1 MAAYSVTQKYLVDNY
16 AVVVLLTNADP
27 LEVGQSFT
35 LAGVDAT
42 FNGSYT
48 VRELPPYRFTG
59 VDEYGFFT
67 YDVEEPIQNQ
77 VLFAKTAADVIISL
91 ATGTLTTTPTCTWVT
106 TDAQVED
113 WLGIGTA
120 TAADQ
125 AFITQCRLA
134 ANEFAYRRRNEAGYK
149 NESLTTVPNAS
160 VLLGTIAYAGFLYRQ
175 RGAVT
180 DFASFDGLAA
190 GGSMGLSP
198 MIKQLLG
205 VDRPSVF

>member
-1 MAAYSVTQKYLVDNY
+1 MAVYSVSQKYIVDNY

-48 VRELPPYRFTG
+48 VHALPPFRFLG
-59 VDEYGFFT
+59 VDEYGFFL
-67 YDVEEPIQNQ
+67 YDPEQPIQHQ
-77 VLFAKTAADVIISL
+77 VLFAKTADNVIISP
-91 ATGTLTTTPTCTWVT
+91 ATGTLTTTPTCTWIT
-106 TDAQVED
+106 ADSQVED

-125 AFITQCRLA
+125 TFITQCRLA
-134 ANEFAYRRRNEAGYK
+134 ANEFCFRRRQEAGYK
-149 NESLTTVPNAS
+149 DSLTTVPNAS
-160 VLLGTIAYAGFLYRQ
+160 VTLGTVAYAGFLYRQ

-180 DFASFDGLAA
+180 DFAGFDGLAA

-205 VDRPSVF
+205 IDRPAVF

>member
-1 MAAYSVTQKYLVDNY
+1 MAVYSVSQKYIVDNY

-48 VRELPPYRFTG
+48 VHALPPFRFLG
-59 VDEYGFFT
+59 VDEYGFFL
-67 YDVEEPIQNQ
+67 YDPEQPIQHQ
-77 VLFAKTAADVIISL
+77 VLFAKTAANVIISP
-91 ATGTLTTTPTCTWVT
+91 AIGTLTTTPTCTWIT
-106 TDAQVED
+106 ADSQVED

-125 AFITQCRLA
+125 TFITQCRLA
-134 ANEFAYRRRNEAGYK
+134 ANEFCYRRRLEAGYK
-149 NESLTTVPNAS
+149 DSLTTSPNAS
-160 VLLGTIAYAGFLYRQ
+160 VTLGTVAYAGFLYRQ

-180 DFASFDGLAA
+180 DFAGFDGLAA

-205 VDRPSVF
+205 IDRPAVF

>member
-1 MAAYSVTQKYLVDNY
+1 MATYSVTQKYIVDNY

-42 FNGSYT
+42 FNGTYT
-48 VRELPPYRFTG
+48 VHTLPPFRFMG
-59 VDEYGFFT
+59 VDEYGFFI
-67 YDVEEPIQNQ
+67 YDPEQPIQNQ
-77 VLFAKTAADVIISL
+77 VLFAKTAADVIIGP
-91 ATGTLTTTPTCTWVT
+91 ATGTLTTTPTCTWIT
-106 TDAQVED
+106 ADSQVED

-120 TAADQ
+120 TVADQ
-125 AFITQCRLA
+125 TFITQCRLA
-134 ANEFAYRRRNEAGYK
+134 SNEFSFRRRQEAGYK
-149 NESLTTVPNAS
+149 DSLTTVPNAS
-160 VLLGTIAYAGFLYRQ
+160 VLLGAVAYAGFLYRQ

-180 DFASFDGLAA
+180 DFAGFDGLAA

-205 VDRPSVF
+205 IDRPAVF

>member
-1 MAAYSVTQKYLVDNY
+1 MATYSVTQKYLVDNY

-27 LEVGQSFT
+27 LEVSQSFT

-42 FNGSYT
+42 FDGTYL
-48 VRELPPYRFTG
+48 VHALPPFRFIG
-59 VDEYGFFT
+59 VDEYGFLE
-67 YDVEEPIQNQ
+67 YDFEEPIQNQ
-77 VLFAKTAADVIISL
+77 VLFAKTAANVIISP
-91 ATGTLTTTPTCTWVT
+91 ATGTLTTTPTCTWIT
-106 TDAQVED
+106 TDSQVED

-125 AFITQCRLA
+125 TFITQCRLA
-134 ANEFAYRRRNEAGYK
+134 SNEFCYRRRQEANYRD
-149 NESLTTVPNAS
+149 SLTTVPNAS
-160 VLLGTIAYAGFLYRQ
+160 VLLGAIAYAGFLYRQ

-180 DFASFDGLAA
+180 DFAGFDGLAA

-205 VDRPSVF
+205 IDRPAVF

>member
-1 MAAYSVTQKYLVDNY
+1 MAVYSVSQKYIVDNY

-42 FNGSYT
+42 FNGSYI
-48 VRELPPYRFTG
+48 VHALPPFRFLG
-59 VDEYGFFT
+59 VDEYGFFL
-67 YDVEEPIQNQ
+67 YDPEQPIQHQ
-77 VLFAKTAADVIISL
+77 VLFAKTADNVIISP
-91 ATGTLTTTPTCTWVT
+91 ATGTLTTTPTCTWIT
-106 TDAQVED
+106 ADSQVED

-125 AFITQCRLA
+125 TFITQCRLA
-134 ANEFAYRRRNEAGYK
+134 ANEFCYRRRLEAGYK
-149 NESLTTVPNAS
+149 DSLTTVPNAS
-160 VLLGTIAYAGFLYRQ
+160 VTLGTVAYAGFLYRQ

-180 DFASFDGLAA
+180 DFAGFDGLAA

-205 VDRPSVF
+205 VDRPAVA

>member
-77 VLFAKTAADVIISL
+77 VLFAKTAADVIISP

-125 AFITQCRLA
+125 TFITQCRLA

-149 NESLTTVPNAS
+149 NESLTTVPNSS

-180 DFASFDGLAA
+180 DFAGFDGLAA

>member
-1 MAAYSVTQKYLVDNY
+1 MAVYSVSQKYLTDNY

-27 LEVGQSFT
+27 LEVGQSVT
-35 LAGVDAT
+35 IAGVDAT
-42 FNGSYT
+42 FNGTFT
-48 VRELPPYRFTG
+48 VVALPQYYFTG
-59 VDEYGFFT
+59 VDEQGFFT
-67 YDVEEPIQNQ
+67 YDLQAPIANQ
-77 VLFAKTAADVIISL
+77 VLFAKTADNVNIVA
-91 ATGTLTTTPTCTWVT
+91 ATGTLTTTPTCTWIT
-106 TDAQVED
+106 SDSQIED
-113 WLGIGTA
+113 WLGIETA

-125 AFITQCRLA
+125 AFITQCRLS
-134 ANEFAYRRRNEAGYK
+134 ANEFAYRRRREAGYR
-149 NESLTTVPNAS
+149 NESLSTVPNSS

-205 VDRPSVF
+205 VDRPAVA

>member
-1 MAAYSVTQKYLVDNY
+1 MAAYSVTQKYIVDNY

-35 LAGVDAT
+35 LAGVDQT
-42 FNGSYT
+42 FNGTYN
-48 VRELPPYRFTG
+48 VHALPPFRFIG
-59 VDEYGFFT
+59 VDEYGFLE
-67 YDVEEPIQNQ
+67 YDPEQPIQNQ
-77 VLFAKTAADVIISL
+77 VLFAKTAANVIISP
-91 ATGTLTTTPTCTWVT
+91 ATGTLTTTPTCTWIT
-106 TDAQVED
+106 TDSQVED

-125 AFITQCRLA
+125 TFITQCRLA
-134 ANEFAYRRRNEAGYK
+134 ANEFCYRRRQEAGYK
-149 NESLTTVPNAS
+149 DSLTTSPNAS
-160 VLLGTIAYAGFLYRQ
+160 VTLGTVAYAGFLYRQ

-180 DFASFDGLAA
+180 DFAGFDGLAA

-205 VDRPSVF
+205 IDRPAVF

>member
-1 MAAYSVTQKYLVDNY
+1 MAAYSVTQKYIVDNY

-42 FNGSYT
+42 FNGTYT
-48 VRELPPYRFTG
+48 VHTLPPFRFMG
-59 VDEYGFFT
+59 VDEYGFFI
-67 YDVEEPIQNQ
+67 YDPEQPIQNQ
-77 VLFAKTAADVIISL
+77 VLFAKTAADVIISP
-91 ATGTLTTTPTCTWVT
+91 ATGTLTTTPTCTWIT
-106 TDAQVED
+106 TDSQVED

-125 AFITQCRLA
+125 TFITQCRLA
-134 ANEFAYRRRNEAGYK
+134 SNEFCYRRRQEANYRD
-149 NESLTTVPNAS
+149 SLTTVPNAS
-160 VLLGTIAYAGFLYRQ
+160 VLLGAIAYAGFLYRQ

-180 DFASFDGLAA
+180 DFAGFDGLAA

-205 VDRPSVF
+205 IDRPAVF

>member
-1 MAAYSVTQKYLVDNY
+1 MAAYSVTQKYIVDNY

-27 LEVGQSFT
+27 LEVSQSFT

-42 FNGSYT
+42 FDGTYL
-48 VRELPPYRFTG
+48 VHALPPFRFIG
-59 VDEYGFFT
+59 VDEYGFLE
-67 YDVEEPIQNQ
+67 YDPEQPIQNQ
-77 VLFAKTAADVIISL
+77 VLFAKTAANVIISP
-91 ATGTLTTTPTCTWVT
+91 ATGTLTTTPTCTWIT
-106 TDAQVED
+106 TDSQVED

-125 AFITQCRLA
+125 TFITQCRLA
-134 ANEFAYRRRNEAGYK
+134 SNEFCYRRRQESNYRD
-149 NESLTTVPNAS
+149 SLTTVPNAS
-160 VLLGTIAYAGFLYRQ
+160 VLLGAIAYAGFLYRQ

-180 DFASFDGLAA
+180 DFAGFDGLAA

-205 VDRPSVF
+205 IDRPAVF

>member
-1 MAAYSVTQKYLVDNY
+1 MAVYSVSQKYIVDNY

-48 VRELPPYRFTG
+48 VHALPPFRFLG
-59 VDEYGFFT
+59 VDEYGFFL
-67 YDVEEPIQNQ
+67 YDPEQPIQHQ
-77 VLFAKTAADVIISL
+77 VLFAKTADNVIISP
-91 ATGTLTTTPTCTWVT
+91 ATGTLTTTPTCTWIT
-106 TDAQVED
+106 ADSQIED

-120 TAADQ
+120 TSADQ
-125 AFITQCRLA
+125 TFITQCRLA
-134 ANEFAYRRRNEAGYK
+134 SNEFCFRRRQEANYRD
-149 NESLTTVPNAS
+149 SLTTVPNAS
-160 VLLGTIAYAGFLYRQ
+160 VLLGAVAYAGFLYRQ

-180 DFASFDGLAA
+180 DFAGFDGLAA

-205 VDRPSVF
+205 IDRPAVF

>member
-1 MAAYSVTQKYLVDNY
+1 MAAYSVTQKYIVDNY

-42 FNGSYT
+42 FNGTYN
-48 VRELPPYRFTG
+48 VHALPPFRFIG
-59 VDEYGFFT
+59 VDEYGFLE
-67 YDVEEPIQNQ
+67 YDPEQPIQNQ
-77 VLFAKTAADVIISL
+77 VLFAKTAANVIISP
-91 ATGTLTTTPTCTWVT
+91 ATGTLTTTPTCTWIT
-106 TDAQVED
+106 TDSQVED

-125 AFITQCRLA
+125 TFITQCRLA
-134 ANEFAYRRRNEAGYK
+134 ANEFCYRRRQEAGYK
-149 NESLTTVPNAS
+149 DSLTTVPNAS
-160 VLLGTIAYAGFLYRQ
+160 VTLGTVAYAGFLYRQ

-180 DFASFDGLAA
+180 DFAGFDGLAA

-205 VDRPSVF
+205 IDRPAVF

>member
-1 MAAYSVTQKYLVDNY
+1 MAVYSVTQKYLTDNY

-27 LEVGQSFT
+27 LEVGQSVT
-35 LAGVDAT
+35 IAGVDAT
-42 FNGSYT
+42 FNGTYT
-48 VRELPPYRFTG
+48 VVALPQYYFTG
-59 VDEYGFFT
+59 VDDQGFFH
-67 YDVEEPIQNQ
+67 YDIQAPIANQ
-77 VLFAKTAADVIISL
+77 VLFAKTADNVNVV
-91 ATGTLTTTPTCTWVT
+91 ATSGTLTTTPSCTWVT

-125 AFITQCRLA
+125 TFITQCRQA
-134 ANEFAYRRRNEAGYK
+134 ANEFAYRRRAEAGYR
-149 NESLTTVPNAS
+149 NESLSTVPNPS

-205 VDRPSVF
+205 VDRPAVA

>member
-1 MAAYSVTQKYLVDNY
+1 MAVYSVSQKYIVDNY

-48 VRELPPYRFTG
+48 VHALPPFRFLG
-59 VDEYGFFT
+59 VDEYGFFL
-67 YDVEEPIQNQ
+67 YDPEQPIQHQ
-77 VLFAKTAADVIISL
+77 VLFAKTADNVIISP
-91 ATGTLTTTPTCTWVT
+91 ATGTLTTTPTCTWIT
-106 TDAQVED
+106 ADSQVED

-120 TAADQ
+120 TVADQ
-125 AFITQCRLA
+125 TFITQCRLA
-134 ANEFAYRRRNEAGYK
+134 ANEFCFRRRQEAGYK
-149 NESLTTVPNAS
+149 DSLTTVPNAS
-160 VLLGTIAYAGFLYRQ
+160 VLLGAVAYAGFLYRQ

-180 DFASFDGLAA
+180 DFAGFDGLAA

-205 VDRPSVF
+205 IDRPAVF

>member
-1 MAAYSVTQKYLVDNY
+1 MAAYSVTQKYIVDNY

-42 FNGSYT
+42 FNGTYN
-48 VRELPPYRFTG
+48 VHALPPFRFIG
-59 VDEYGFFT
+59 VDEYGFLE
-67 YDVEEPIQNQ
+67 YDPEQPIQNQ
-77 VLFAKTAADVIISL
+77 VLFAKTAANVIISP
-91 ATGTLTTTPTCTWVT
+91 ATGTLTTTPTCTWIT
-106 TDAQVED
+106 TDSQVED

-125 AFITQCRLA
+125 TFITQCRLA
-134 ANEFAYRRRNEAGYK
+134 SNEFCYRRRQEANYRD
-149 NESLTTVPNAS
+149 SLTTVPNAS
-160 VLLGTIAYAGFLYRQ
+160 VLLGAIAYAGFLYRQ

-180 DFASFDGLAA
+180 DFAGFDGLAA

-205 VDRPSVF
+205 IDRPAVF

>member
-1 MAAYSVTQKYLVDNY
+1 MAAYSVTQKYIVDNY

-42 FNGSYT
+42 FNGTYT
-48 VRELPPYRFTG
+48 VYALPPFRFVG
-59 VDEYGFFT
+59 VDEYGFFE
-67 YDVEEPIQNQ
+67 YDPEQPIQNQ
-77 VLFAKTAADVIISL
+77 VLFAKTAANVIISP
-91 ATGTLTTTPTCTWVT
+91 ATGTLTTTPTCTWIT
-106 TDAQVED
+106 SDSQIED

-125 AFITQCRLA
+125 TFITQCRLA
-134 ANEFAYRRRNEAGYK
+134 SNEFCFRRRQEANYRD
-149 NESLTTVPNAS
+149 SLTTVPNAS
-160 VLLGTIAYAGFLYRQ
+160 VLLGAIAYAGFLYRQ

-180 DFASFDGLAA
+180 DFAGFDGLAA

-205 VDRPSVF
+205 IDRPAVF

>member
-1 MAAYSVTQKYLVDNY
+1 MAAYSVTQKYIVDNY

-42 FNGSYT
+42 FNGTYT
-48 VRELPPYRFTG
+48 VHTLPPFRFMG
-59 VDEYGFFT
+59 VDEYGFFI
-67 YDVEEPIQNQ
+67 YDPEQPIQHQ
-77 VLFAKTAADVIISL
+77 VLFAKTAADVIISP
-91 ATGTLTTTPTCTWVT
+91 ATGTLTTTPTCTWIT
-106 TDAQVED
+106 ADSQVED

-120 TAADQ
+120 TVADQ
-125 AFITQCRLA
+125 TFITQCRLA
-134 ANEFAYRRRNEAGYK
+134 SNEFSFRRRQEAGYK
-149 NESLTTVPNAS
+149 DSLTTVPNAS
-160 VLLGTIAYAGFLYRQ
+160 VLLGAVAYAGFLYRQ

-180 DFASFDGLAA
+180 DFAGFDGLAA

-205 VDRPSVF
+205 IDRPAVF

>member
-1 MAAYSVTQKYLVDNY
+1 MATYSVTQKYLVDNY

-27 LEVGQSFT
+27 LEVSQSFT

-42 FNGSYT
+42 FNGTYL
-48 VRELPPYRFTG
+48 VHALPPFRFIG
-59 VDEYGFFT
+59 VDKYGFLE
-67 YDVEEPIQNQ
+67 YDFEEPIQNQ
-77 VLFAKTAADVIISL
+77 VLFAKTAANVIISP
-91 ATGTLTTTPTCTWVT
+91 ATGTLTTTPTCLWIT
-106 TDAQVED
+106 TDSQVED

-125 AFITQCRLA
+125 TFITQCRLA
-134 ANEFAYRRRNEAGYK
+134 SNEFCYRRRQEAGYK
-149 NESLTTVPNAS
+149 DSLTTSPNAS
-160 VLLGTIAYAGFLYRQ
+160 VTLGTVAYAGFLYRQ

-180 DFASFDGLAA
+180 DFAGFDGLAA

-205 VDRPSVF
+205 IDRPAVF

>member
-1 MAAYSVTQKYLVDNY
+1 MAVYSVTQKYLTDNY

-27 LEVGQSFT
+27 LEVGQSVT
-35 LAGVDAT
+35 IAGVDVT
-42 FNGSYT
+42 FNGTYPI
-48 VRELPPYRFTG
+48 VALPQFYFTG
-59 VDEYGFFT
+59 VDEQGFFH
-67 YDVEEPIQNQ
+67 YDLQAPIANQ
-77 VLFAKTAADVIISL
+77 VLVAKTADNVNIVAAS
-91 ATGTLTTTPTCTWVT
+91 GTVTTPPTCTWVT
-106 TDAQVED
+106 TDAQIED

-125 AFITQCRLA
+125 TFITQCRLA
-134 ANEFAYRRRNEAGYK
+134 SNEFAYRRRREAGYR

-180 DFASFDGLAA
+180 DFAGFDGLAA

-205 VDRPSVF
+205 IDRPAVA

>member
-1 MAAYSVTQKYLVDNY
+1 MAAYSVTQKYIVDNY

-42 FNGSYT
+42 FNGTYT
-48 VRELPPYRFTG
+48 VHTLPPFRFLG
-59 VDEYGFFT
+59 VDEYGFFE
-67 YDVEEPIQNQ
+67 YDPEQPIQNQ
-77 VLFAKTAADVIISL
+77 VLFAKTAANVIISP
-91 ATGTLTTTPTCTWVT
+91 ATGTLTTTPTCTWIT
-106 TDAQVED
+106 SDSQIED

-125 AFITQCRLA
+125 TFITQCRLA
-134 ANEFAYRRRNEAGYK
+134 SNEFCFRRRQEANYRD
-149 NESLTTVPNAS
+149 SLTTVPNAS
-160 VLLGTIAYAGFLYRQ
+160 VLLGAIAYAGFLYRQ

-180 DFASFDGLAA
+180 DFAGFDGLAA

-205 VDRPSVF
+205 IDRPAVF

>member
-1 MAAYSVTQKYLVDNY
+1 MAVYSVSQKYIVDNY

-48 VRELPPYRFTG
+48 VHALPPFRFLG
-59 VDEYGFFT
+59 VDEYGFFL
-67 YDVEEPIQNQ
+67 YDPEQPIQHQ
-77 VLFAKTAADVIISL
+77 VLFAKTADNVIISP
-91 ATGTLTTTPTCTWVT
+91 ATGTLTTTPTCTWIT
-106 TDAQVED
+106 ADSQVED

-125 AFITQCRLA
+125 TFITQCRLA
-134 ANEFAYRRRNEAGYK
+134 SNEFCFRRRQEANYRD
-149 NESLTTVPNAS
+149 SLTTVPNAS
-160 VLLGTIAYAGFLYRQ
+160 VLLGAVAYAGFLYRQ

-180 DFASFDGLAA
+180 DFAGFDGLAA

-205 VDRPSVF
+205 IDRPAVF

>member
-1 MAAYSVTQKYLVDNY
+1 MAVYSVSQKYIIDNY

-35 LAGVDAT
+35 LAGVDPT
-42 FNGSYT
+42 FNGFYT
-48 VRELPPYRFTG
+48 VHALPQFRFIG
-59 VDEYGFFT
+59 VDEYGFFL
-67 YDVEEPIQNQ
+67 YDPEQPIQHQ
-77 VLFAKTAADVIISL
+77 VLFAKTADNVIISP
-91 ATGTLTTTPTCTWVT
+91 ATGTLTTTPTCTWIT
-106 TDAQVED
+106 ADSQVED

-125 AFITQCRLA
+125 TFITQCRLA
-134 ANEFAYRRRNEAGYK
+134 SNEFCFRRRQEANYRD
-149 NESLTTVPNAS
+149 SLTTVPNAS
-160 VLLGTIAYAGFLYRQ
+160 VLLGAVAYAGFLYRQ

-180 DFASFDGLAA
+180 DFAGFDGLAA

-205 VDRPSVF
+205 IDRPAVF

>member
-1 MAAYSVTQKYLVDNY
+1 MAVYSVTQKYLTDNY

-27 LEVGQSFT
+27 LEVGQSVT
-35 LAGVDAT
+35 IAGVDAT
-42 FNGSYT
+42 FNGTYT
-48 VRELPPYRFTG
+48 VRELPQYYFTG
-59 VDEYGFFT
+59 VDDQGFFQ
-67 YDVEEPIQNQ
+67 YDLQAPIANQ
-77 VLFAKTAADVIISL
+77 VLFAKTATNVDIVA

-106 TDAQVED
+106 TDSQVED

-120 TAADQ
+120 TTADQ
-125 AFITQCRLA
+125 NFITQCRLS
-134 ANEFAYRRRNEAGYK
+134 ANEFAYRRRAEAGYR
-149 NESLTTVPNAS
+149 NESLSTVPNAS

-205 VDRPSVF
+205 VDRPAVA

>member
-1 MAAYSVTQKYLVDNY
+1 MATYSVTQKYLVDNY

-27 LEVGQSFT
+27 LEVSQSFT

-42 FNGSYT
+42 FNGTYL
-48 VRELPPYRFTG
+48 VHALPPFRFIG
-59 VDEYGFFT
+59 VDEYGFLE
-67 YDVEEPIQNQ
+67 YDPEQPIQNQ
-77 VLFAKTAADVIISL
+77 VLFAKTAANVIISA
-91 ATGTLTTTPTCTWVT
+91 ATGTLTTTPTCTWIT
-106 TDAQVED
+106 TDSQVED

-125 AFITQCRLA
+125 TFITQCRLA
-134 ANEFAYRRRNEAGYK
+134 SNEFCYRRRQEANYRD
-149 NESLTTVPNAS
+149 SLTTVPNAS
-160 VLLGTIAYAGFLYRQ
+160 VLLGAIAYAGFLYRQ

-180 DFASFDGLAA
+180 DFAGFDGLAA

-205 VDRPSVF
+205 IDRPAVF

>member
-1 MAAYSVTQKYLVDNY
+1 MAAYSVKQKYLVDNY
-16 AVVVLLTNADP
+16 AVLVLLTNADP

-35 LAGVDAT
+35 VTGVDAT

-48 VRELPPYRFTG
+48 VFELPQFRFTG
-59 VDEYGFFT
+59 VDEYGFFQ
-67 YDVEEPIQNQ
+67 YDPEQPIQNQ
-77 VLFAKTAADVIISL
+77 VLFAKTAADVIIAP

-125 AFITQCRLA
+125 TFITQCRLA
-134 ANEFAYRRRNEAGYK
+134 ANEFCYRRRQEAGYK
-149 NESLTTVPNAS
+149 DSLTTSPNAS
-160 VLLGTIAYAGFLYRQ
+160 VTLGTIAYAGFLYRQ

-180 DFASFDGLAA
+180 DFAGFDGLAA

-205 VDRPSVF
+205 VDRPAVF

>member
-48 VRELPPYRFTG
+48 VRELPLYRFTG
-59 VDEYGFFT
+59 VDQYGFFT
-67 YDVEEPIQNQ
+67 YNVEEPIQNQ
-77 VLFAKTAADVIISL
+77 VLFAKTAADVIISP

-125 AFITQCRLA
+125 TFITQCRLA
-134 ANEFAYRRRNEAGYK
+134 ANEFAYRRRAEAGYK

-180 DFASFDGLAA
+180 DFAGFDGLAA

>member
-48 VRELPPYRFTG
+48 VVALPQFRFIG
-59 VDEYGFFT
+59 VDEYGFFL
-67 YDVEEPIQNQ
+67 YDPEQPIQHQ
-77 VLFAKTAADVIISL
+77 VLFAKTAANVIISP
-91 ATGTLTTTPTCTWVT
+91 ATGTLTTTPTCTWIT
-106 TDAQVED
+106 ADSQVED

-125 AFITQCRLA
+125 TFITQCRLA
-134 ANEFAYRRRNEAGYK
+134 ANEFCFRRRQEAGYK
-149 NESLTTVPNAS
+149 DSLTTVPNAS
-160 VLLGTIAYAGFLYRQ
+160 VTLGTVAYAGFLYRQ

-180 DFASFDGLAA
+180 DFAGFDGLAA

-205 VDRPSVF
+205 IDRPAVF

>member
-1 MAAYSVTQKYLVDNY
+1 MAAYSVTQKYIVDNY

-42 FNGSYT
+42 FNGTYT
-48 VRELPPYRFTG
+48 VHTLPPFRFMG
-59 VDEYGFFT
+59 VDEYGFFI
-67 YDVEEPIQNQ
+67 YDPEQPIQHQ
-77 VLFAKTAADVIISL
+77 VLFAKTAADVIISP
-91 ATGTLTTTPTCTWVT
+91 ATGTLTTTPTCTWIT
-106 TDAQVED
+106 ADSQVED

-120 TAADQ
+120 TVADQ
-125 AFITQCRLA
+125 TFITQCRLA
-134 ANEFAYRRRNEAGYK
+134 SNEFSFRRRQEAGYK
-149 NESLTTVPNAS
+149 DSLTTVPNAS
-160 VLLGTIAYAGFLYRQ
+160 VLLGAIAYAGFLYRQ

-180 DFASFDGLAA
+180 DFAGFDGLAA

-205 VDRPSVF
+205 IDRPAVF

>member
-1 MAAYSVTQKYLVDNY
+1 MAVYSVSQKYIVDNY

-48 VRELPPYRFTG
+48 VHALPPFRFLG
-59 VDEYGFFT
+59 VDEYGFFL
-67 YDVEEPIQNQ
+67 YDPEQPLQHQ
-77 VLFAKTAADVIISL
+77 VLFAKTADNVIISP
-91 ATGTLTTTPTCTWVT
+91 ATGTLTTTPTCTWIT
-106 TDAQVED
+106 TDSQVED

-125 AFITQCRLA
+125 TFITQCRLA
-134 ANEFAYRRRNEAGYK
+134 ANEFCYRRRLEAGYK
-149 NESLTTVPNAS
+149 DSLTTVPNAS
-160 VLLGTIAYAGFLYRQ
+160 VTLGTVAYAGFLYRQ

-180 DFASFDGLAA
+180 DFAGFDGLAA

-205 VDRPSVF
+205 IDRPAVF

>member
-1 MAAYSVTQKYLVDNY
+1 MAVYSVSQKYIVDNY

-48 VRELPPYRFTG
+48 VHALPPFRFLG
-59 VDEYGFFT
+59 VDEYGFFL
-67 YDVEEPIQNQ
+67 YDPEQPIQHQ
-77 VLFAKTAADVIISL
+77 VLFAKTAANVIISP
-91 ATGTLTTTPTCTWVT
+91 ATGTLTTTPTCTWIT
-106 TDAQVED
+106 ADSQVED

-120 TAADQ
+120 TVADQ
-125 AFITQCRLA
+125 TFITQCRLA
-134 ANEFAYRRRNEAGYK
+134 SNEFCFRRRQEANYRD
-149 NESLTTVPNAS
+149 SLTTVPNAS
-160 VLLGTIAYAGFLYRQ
+160 VLLGAIAYAGFLYRQ

-180 DFASFDGLAA
+180 DFAGFDGLAA

-205 VDRPSVF
+205 IDRPAVF

>member
-77 VLFAKTAADVIISL
+77 VLFAKTAADVIISP

-125 AFITQCRLA
+125 TFITQCRLA

-180 DFASFDGLAA
+180 DFAGFDGLAA

>member
-1 MAAYSVTQKYLVDNY
+1 MAAYSVKQKYLVDNY
-16 AVVVLLTNADP
+16 AVLVLLTNADP

-35 LAGVDAT
+35 VAGVDAT

-48 VRELPPYRFTG
+48 VFELPQFRFTG
-59 VDEYGFFT
+59 VDEYGFFL
-67 YDVEEPIQNQ
+67 YDTEQPIQNQ
-77 VLFAKTAADVIISL
+77 VLYARTAANVIISP
-91 ATGTLTTTPTCTWVT
+91 ATGTLTTTPTCTWIT
-106 TDAQVED
+106 TDSQVED

-120 TAADQ
+120 TTADQ
-125 AFITQCRLA
+125 TFITQCRQA
-134 ANEFAYRRRNEAGYK
+134 ANEFAFRRRQEANYK
-149 NESLTTVPNAS
+149 DSLTTVPNAS

-205 VDRPSVF
+205 VDRPAVF